1 LDLVRIFIG
10 TFTQNL
16 IKTFMRKH
24 LFFSSIAISLFLFSS
39 THSRAQCSGGSSGGV
54 IVPGLAWS
62 STGTAAVPA
71 GTYYTFAA
79 TAGNTY
85 YFSFCL
91 ADGGNS
97 SFDTQISILNNAGVY
112 AGGYNDDFC
121 GLQSYLAWACV
132 ATGNYRVLINLYSCQ
147 ASGAILGTMVY
158 KTSAPL
164 TCPGN
169 LGGGVTNVAALPYAS
184 GAGTTCG
191 AGNDLTAANTSAC
204 GSTLYYTGEDQVYI
218 FTPAITGTVTIN
230 LASSGTYTGLM
241 LYRGCPLI
249 GQGGT
254 CVDYAQSAT
263 GNKTL
268 AVCLQAGITYYLV
281 LDSWSAPACNAF
293 SNLTISAPVAA
304 GGCSTGAGTI
314 AVAAL
319 PYSSVNRT
327 TCGMGDDVT
336 ATNSV
341 TCGSTSYTTAEDEVF
356 VFTPAASGT
365 STITVTSLST
375 WVGITLFQGCPMVSS
390 CSGTP
395 GACIGYAQSSD
406 GNQSLCANLTAGQT
420 YYLVVDQ
427 FASPFCIPSYNINIT
442 APSGTAAG
450 VTCGN
455 PFIIPGLPF
464 SRTAETT
471 ACFGNDYTNA
481 SLGSCGSFY
490 ESGEDKVY
498 RYVSSGAECI
508 GITLSGTSTNSIG
521 YQVYQGCP
529 GTAGTVCIANNG
541 GATSGTLT
549 GSAVLPAA
557 GTYYIVVDTWAPPAS
572 AVYNIIIS
580 SYGSGPAND
589 LPCNATVLALGVYS
603 QGNNNCSGATGEPA
617 PPGCW
622 LTPNTV
628 NSVWYRVVAPASG
641 QLRIR
646 TSPGSL
652 TNSQIGVYTGT
663 CGAGMTFVACNDDAP
678 ACGSTINYNSE
689 LILSGLVS
697 GASYYIVVDGYSN
710 FTGSFGIIVIDPATQ
725 VIPPA
730 YGQECATPNPVCNA
744 VISIGDPGWQ
754 AFGNICDFPG
764 GGGNCLL
771 SGERGSAFYQINIG
785 SNGTL
790 TFDII
795 PNDWPGAPSTTSTDY
810 DFALWKTGGSGAT
823 NCAAIAAGAPPVRCN
838 YSFLGVTGIYST
850 AGTSPPAYPGFGAA
864 YDASLAVTAGD
875 VYLLELSN
883 FSNSTSGCTMDFGS
897 SPINYTP
904 STGSVTW
911 SGGISTDW
919 TQAPNWGGCA
929 IPTCSIDAIVVPSTV
944 NQPVIATN
952 QTVKNLVIS
961 AGATLTINA
970 GVTVTICGDYTN
982 NGTLNAAPTS
992 TIQFTNPAAVQNING
1007 SLTGTNRFPNLV
1019 INKAGGSV
1027 LLNQNIDIAGSFT
1040 TSNGT
1045 SIFNTT
1051 GKYIK
1056 LAGNFSNNN
1065 ANVTFSNVAG
1075 GTLEFNGTA
1084 AQTFTNSLGAITLNN
1099 VLMNHTG
1106 AGVTLSGANST
1117 MNIAAAGSLTLT
1129 LGKIITGPALEVND
1143 QNQASASVTPGN
1155 ASSYVEGRLRR
1166 AIGTIAASYDFP
1178 VGNAALGYERA
1189 NISYSTA
1196 PSSGYNLLA
1205 SFSSWAGVP
1214 NGPVSNECPSN
1225 NYSLFPAFNHGYWTL
1240 DASIG
1245 APTGTYT
1252 TTLYNLGYTNNVGL
1266 AWTVMKR
1273 TPSGTGAWALNG
1285 LCTGASTAAATMRT
1299 SMSSFSD
1306 FATVQYGNPL
1316 PVELL
1321 SFTAEPRHS
1330 GAITK
1335 WLTATEINN
1344 DYFIIE
1350 HSKGGSSFDPIGK
1363 VKGAGNSSG
1372 VLQYEFFDPN
1382 PVSGTN
1388 YYRLKQVDYNG
1399 QHTYSDVVAVKI
1411 EKGANEI
1418 SLYPNPAQEEL
1429 NIEFNNSFD
1438 GFIEVA
1444 VEDALGQTNLLLK
1457 QAVRQGLNS
1466 FTISIH
1472 TLVHGVYNLK
1482 LRSADGKGNLIKQ
1495 ARFIKGLNQE

>member
-1 LDLVRIFIG
+1 MSKRLRFSCLAVFINIF
-10 TFTQNL
+10 
-16 IKTFMRKH
+16 
-24 LFFSSIAISLFLFSS
+24 SLNIVK
-39 THSRAQCSGGSSGGV
+39 AQCAGGSSGGT

-62 STGTAAVPA
+62 SAGTAAVPS

-79 TAGNTY
+79 TAGRTY

-97 SFDTQISILNNAGVY
+97 SFDTQISILDNSGVY

-121 GLQSYLAWACV
+121 GLQSYLAWTCV
-132 ATGNYRVLINLYSCQ
+132 TTGNYRVLVNLYFCQ
-147 ASGAILGTMVY
+147 ATGGNLGTMVY
-158 KTSAPL
+158 KYAAPL

-169 LGGGVTNVAALPYAS
+169 LGGGVTNVASLPYAS

-191 AGNDLTAANTSAC
+191 SGDDLTAFNTSAC
-204 GSTLYYTGEDQVYI
+204 GSTLYYTGEDRVYI

-230 LASSGTYTGLM
+230 LTSSGTFTGLM
-241 LYRGCPLI
+241 LYKGCPLL
-249 GQGGT
+249 GQGGS
-254 CVDYAQSAT
+254 CVDYAQSST

-268 AVCLQAGITYYLV
+268 TVCLQSGVTYYLV
-281 LDSWSAPACNAF
+281 LDSWSTPACNAF

-304 GGCSTGAGTI
+304 GGCSTGTGTI
-314 AVAAL
+314 AVASL
-319 PYSSVNRT
+319 PYNSINRT
-327 TCGMGDDVT
+327 TCGMGDDIT

-356 VFTPAASGT
+356 VFTPATSGT
-365 STITVTSLST
+365 STITITSLSS

-390 CSGTP
+390 CSGIP
-395 GACIGYAQSSD
+395 GTCIGFSQSSD
-406 GNQSLCANLTAGQT
+406 GNQSLCANLTAGLT

-427 FASPFCIPSYNINIT
+427 FSSPFCIPSYNINIS
-442 APSGTAAG
+442 APAGTAAG

-455 PFIIPGLPF
+455 PFAIGALPF
-464 SRTAETT
+464 SRIGETT

-481 SLGSCGSFY
+481 SVGSCGSFY

-498 RYVSSGAECI
+498 QYVATTSECI

-529 GTAGTVCIANNG
+529 GNGGTVCIANNG

-557 GTYYIVVDTWAPPAS
+557 GTYYIIVDTWAPPSS
-572 AVYNIIIS
+572 AVYNISIS

-589 LPCNATVLALGVYS
+589 LPCNATLLALGVYS
-603 QGNNNCSGATGEPA
+603 QGNNNCSGGSGEPA
-617 PPGCW
+617 LPTCW

-652 TNSQIGVYTGT
+652 TNSQIAVYSGT
-663 CGAGMTFVACNDDAP
+663 CGVGMTQVNCNDDAP
-678 ACGSTINYNSE
+678 ACGSTLNYNSE
-689 LILSGLVS
+689 LNLSGLTP
-697 GASYYIVVDGYSN
+697 GTTYYIIIDGYSN

-725 VIPPA
+725 VLPPA
-730 YGQECATPNPVCNA
+730 YGQECSTPNPVCNST
-744 VISIGDPGWQ
+744 ISIGDPGWQ

-823 NCAAIAAGAPPVRCN
+823 TCAAIATGAAPVRCN

-850 AGTSPPAYPGFGAA
+850 AGTSPPAYPGFGGA
-864 YDASLAVTAGD
+864 YDASLAVSAGD
-875 VYLLELSN
+875 VYLLEVSN
-883 FSNSTSGCTMDFGS
+883 FSNSTSGFTMNFGA

-904 STGSVTW
+904 SSGSVTW

-970 GVTVTICGDYTN
+970 GVTVSICGDYTN
-982 NGTLNAAPTS
+982 NGTLSAAPTS
-992 TIQFTNPAAVQNING
+992 IIQFINPATVQNING

-1027 LLNQNIDIAGSFT
+1027 VLNQNIDIAGSFT

-1045 SIFNTT
+1045 SIFNTN
-1051 GKYIK
+1051 GKYIR
-1056 LAGNFSNNN
+1056 LAGNFNNN
-1065 ANVTFSNVAG
+1065 NGNATFNNVGVT
-1075 GTLEFNGTA
+1075 GTLELNGTA
-1084 AQTFTNSLGAITLNN
+1084 AQTFTNSNGTITLNN

-1106 AGVTLSGANST
+1106 PGVTLSGANST
-1117 MNIAAAGSLTLT
+1117 MYIGGSGMLTLT
-1129 LGKIITGPALEVND
+1129 LGKIITGATLEVND
-1143 QNQASASVTPGN
+1143 QNSATASVTPGN
-1155 ASSYVEGRLRR
+1155 TSSYVEGRLRR
-1166 AIGTIAASYDFP
+1166 AIGTTAGAYDFP
-1178 VGNAALGYERA
+1178 VGNAAMGYERA
-1189 NISYSTA
+1189 NIAFTTA
-1196 PSSGYNLLA
+1196 PSSGYNLL
-1205 SFSSWAGVP
+1205 SYFNSWAGVP
-1214 NGPVSNECPSN
+1214 NGPVSNECPTN
-1225 NYSLFPAFNHGYWTL
+1225 NYSLFPAFNHGYWTI
-1240 DASIG
+1240 DASTG
-1245 APTGTYT
+1245 SPTGTYT
-1252 TTLYNLGYTNNVGL
+1252 TTLYNRGYTNNVGL
-1266 AWTVMKR
+1266 AWTIMKR
-1273 TPSGTGAWALNG
+1273 TPSGTGSWTLNG
-1285 LCTGASTAAATMRT
+1285 LCSGASTAAATVRT
-1299 SMSSFSD
+1299 SMSNFSD

-1316 PVELL
+1316 PIELINF
-1321 SFTAEPRHS
+1321 SAEALHS
-1330 GAITK
+1330 GVIAK
-1335 WLTATEINN
+1335 WTTATEINN
-1344 DYFIIE
+1344 DYFIVQR
-1350 HSKGGSSFDPIGK
+1350 SKDGSSFEPIGE
-1363 VKGAGNSSG
+1363 VKGAGNSNS
-1372 VLQYEFFDPN
+1372 VLNYELYDAQPYT
-1382 PVSGTN
+1382 GIN

-1399 QHTYSDVVAVKI
+1399 QFTYSDVVAVRI
-1411 EKGANEI
+1411 EKGVNDI
-1418 SLYPNPAQEEL
+1418 SLYPNPANDEL
-1429 NIEFNNSFD
+1429 HIEFNNPSD
-1438 GFIEVA
+1438 GIIEV
-1444 VEDALGQTNLLLK
+1444 VIEDAVGQTNFLVR
-1457 QAVRQGLNS
+1457 QAVKQGLNAV
-1466 FTISIH
+1466 
-1472 TLVHGVYNLK
+1472 TLNIERLVNGVYNLK
-1482 LRSADGKGNLIKQ
+1482 LRNPGDKTGIVKQ
-1495 ARFIKGLNQE
+1495 ARFMKGIKQE